1 MGWDTFKA
9 QLWLL
14 AMQPGCGPV
23 GVARLP
29 EGRLHRGG
37 PCQSTHP
44 RLAGGKPAWG
54 WALRKEKAGWSRRS
68 EVSPLPARRALSL
81 TGTH

>member
-14 AMQPGCGPV
+14 ASQPGCGPV

-37 PCQSTHP
+37 ALPEHAPQ
-44 RLAGGKPAWG
+44 AGQ
-54 WALRKEKAGWSRRS
+54 WAACMGVGSEKEEGRMEQEK
-68 EVSPLPARRALSL
+68 
-81 TGTH
+81 